1 MFDVTE
7 NDPISPALHSLLDLF
22 ASDLKQVKFPD
33 MDAAVLQDAAAR
45 VRERAEALAR
55 AQSAMEAA
63 RLALHESQEALLQRG
78 QRALAYVR
86 VFAEENAELS
96 AKLDGIS
103 LPRAA
108 RKSARTDAGAQ
119 AEAPVQVAND
129 ESAPKRRGR
138 PPKAR
143 PAPGAASLFGA
154 DAPAPSGPEV
164 ELEAVESAA

>member
-33 MDAAVLQDAAAR
+33 MDAAVLQESAGR
-45 VRERAEALAR
+45 VRERAEALAK
-55 AQSAMEAA
+55 AQAAMEVA

-108 RKSARTDAGAQ
+108 RKSVRTDAP
-119 AEAPVQVAND
+119 AEAQVQAAND

-143 PAPGAASLFGA
+143 PAAAAASLFAEGA
-154 DAPAPSGPEV
+154 ESAEAPAQELEV
-164 ELEAVESAA
+164 EAA

>member
-33 MDAAVLQDAAAR
+33 MDAAVLQEAAVR

-55 AQSAMEAA
+55 AQAAMEAA

-96 AKLDGIS
+96 ARLDGIS

-108 RKSARTDAGAQ
+108 RKSARADGAP
-119 AEAPVQVAND
+119 AEAQQLAAND

-143 PAPGAASLFGA
+143 PAAAPSLFSEGA
-154 DAPAPSGPEV
+154 
-164 ELEAVESAA
+164 EASAAESTDAADSVEAAA

>member
-33 MDAAVLQDAAAR
+33 MDASVLQEAAGR
-45 VRERAEALAR
+45 VRERAEALAK
-55 AQSAMEAA
+55 AQAAMEAA

-108 RKSARTDAGAQ
+108 RKSARADG
-119 AEAPVQVAND
+119 APVESQQVAAND

-143 PAPGAASLFGA
+143 AAAAPSLFAEGSEA
-154 DAPAPSGPEV
+154 TEAPAAEPT
-164 ELEAVESAA
+164 ESVDAAA

>member
-7 NDPISPALHSLLDLF
+7 NDPISPALHSLLELF
-22 ASDLKQVKFPD
+22 ASDLKAVKFPD
-33 MDAAVLQDAAAR
+33 MDAGVLQEAAVR
-45 VRERAEALAR
+45 VRERAEALAK
-55 AQSAMEAA
+55 AQAAMEAA

-108 RKSARTDAGAQ
+108 RKSMRTDAPVEAQ
-119 AEAPVQVAND
+119 QAAANE

-143 PAPGAASLFGA
+143 PTAAASLFAEGGE
-154 DAPAPSGPEV
+154 APAAAELEV
-164 ELEAVESAA
+164 EAIESAA

>member
-33 MDAAVLQDAAAR
+33 MDASVLQDAATR
-45 VRERAEALAR
+45 VRERAEALAK
-55 AQSAMEAA
+55 AQAAMEAA

-86 VFAEENAELS
+86 VFAEENPELS

-108 RKSARTDAGAQ
+108 RKSARTDG
-119 AEAPVQVAND
+119 APVEAQQLSAND

-143 PAPGAASLFGA
+143 AAAAPSLFSEGSEAEPMESA
-154 DAPAPSGPEV
+154 DA
-164 ELEAVESAA
+164 AA